1 MAKNG
6 SIKYIGVA
14 LTLLALVGS
23 AIYGYAT
30 LGHQVEDNTKMQP
43 DVKQNTEHRIKFE
56 EKVSN
61 IEKNVGL
68 ILDEV
73 KKIPK

>member
-1 MAKNG
+1 MAN
-6 SIKYIGVA
+6 SNIKYIGVA
-14 LTLLALVGS
+14 LTTLTLLSA

-43 DVKQNTEHRIKFE
+43 KVELNTKHRIKFE
-56 EKVSN
+56 EKVVN
-61 IEKNVGL
+61 MEKNIGL